1 MHIITQAIDA
11 EAITDPMLLT
21 LVNERIPLLN
31 LAPIVIV
38 DADDSETDII
48 NAIGFS
54 PLVNRVD
61 DIVYPSPEFVP
72 SWEIIEQHHD
82 WTELIY
88 VTADD
93 GSGVIML
100 VAKGN
105 HDLSQMLNEHQT

>member
-1 MHIITQAIDA
+1 MHIITQPADA
-11 EAITDPMLLT
+11 EAITDPALLA
-21 LVNERIPLLN
+21 LVNERIPLLD

-38 DADDSETDII
+38 KADDTEADII

-61 DIVYPSPEFVP
+61 GIAYPSPEFVP
-72 SWEIIEQHHD
+72 SWDVIEQHQG

-100 VAKGN
+100 IAKGN
-105 HDLSQMLNEHQT
+105 HDLSQMLKEHQT